1 MGPEPAR
8 VMTGRP
14 PRPSRRSP
22 LESESQ
28 QPSRPAKADAAGEQ
42 DPRLRGRREQSLP
55 PSGFTLM
62 ELLVSFTLIGLLAV
76 FIHLGYGIGFS
87 AREKAEAA
95 LQEYQANE
103 AALDVISRQI
113 STMVPYFSHQEH
125 DGSPVEVLLFQA
137 TPQSLSFVSTYSAA
151 SRRTEGLM
159 FVQYFTETSRDGT
172 GRRLLLNERPL
183 SGDAELL
190 DTVLTGVSR
199 TEDNRFLAELADPE
213 VRPDSFTLARGLS
226 SVAFQTFSRSRE
238 EYEGRGLGRRW
249 TRTLGRMAAR
259 DRELLPAGIRMKLE
273 WPEAGPYGSKE
284 FAIAVPVQGQ

>member
-8 VMTGRP
+8 AMTSRP

-22 LESESQ
+22 LESESPP
-28 QPSRPAKADAAGEQ
+28 PSRPAKADAAGEQ

-125 DGSPVEVLLFQA
+125 DGSPVEVLLFQS

-183 SGDAELL
+183 SGDAELWG
-190 DTVLTGVSR
+190 TVISDISR

-259 DRELLPAGIRMKLE
+259 DRELLPAGIRMRLE